1 MGLNNQTP
9 VKYSLMIFFPAVLLW
24 SFSAMAQKKQNQDC
38 VSECFQARV
47 VSAESISGS
56 CTTYELSISHN
67 GDCRYALSH
76 FTIAIPCGELS
87 NAWNSQNWK
96 QHIGLD
102 PTTGLSGLKI
112 DDIPGF
118 GDGALREFRVRFTL
132 CSTGACHD
140 TLSCWEP
147 VVAFKAATCVHYD
160 TLDASCQPL
169 KASLQKENVSCYGK
183 ADGTL
188 SVNVESGKEPYS
200 FLWSTGA
207 TASSITNVPAGIY
220 TVTITDASGSAL
232 VLKDTVSQPSPIFI
246 NGTVTPAS
254 CSGAANGSITFAVS
268 GGTAPYT
275 YLWNNGNITAALQ
288 GLSAGNYTV
297 TVTDGAG
304 CQQSR
309 TFTVS
314 NQVQIIVSVAKNQPD
329 CNSANGSIDLTT
341 SGGTAPYHYEWS
353 DGFTGE
359 DRTNLTGGFYQ
370 VTVTDNAGCSTQ
382 TIINLTEINTLRL
395 SATVTPASCQG
406 DATGAIDLIVSGGTA
421 PYSYEWTNGQ
431 TTEDLSGLP
440 SGSYTVTVTDSKGCT
455 RTIRVIVPK
464 QTFLVPSQIIQ
475 PKCAGDGSTGT
486 ITLQQPSGGTSPYQ
500 YEWST
505 GDTGTTL
512 SGLAPGTYSVIVT
525 DATGCSRELYFVI
538 TAPQPLVASVKITN
552 EQCSGNGSQVDLQV
566 SGGAAPYSFHWS
578 TGAVSEDLQNL
589 LPGVYQV
596 EITDANGCIL
606 TREVVIEGSSSSLT
620 CLIEPVETMPLCGSQ
635 NNTLQT
641 PVADAGS
648 YSWRVESTDAA
659 WSIIGS
665 TSSASITYAAG
676 SKPGSAVFWL
686 TISKDGCTQTCSYTV
701 SACVDNG
708 GSDPG
713 GEDPGGEDPDE
724 DEPCGECFD
733 SGLSIIKTE
742 GACVTYEATI
752 GTDGNCRHELSHWT
766 IAIPCGD
773 ITALW
778 NSEGWKME
786 IGKDPTTGLTG
797 LKVDDIDG
805 FGKENASFRVRFTVC
820 RDTGCEWDPVV
831 AYKAGLCVAYDTL
844 SIAGSHAGVAV
855 SAYPNPFADEINF
868 EWTAADNGDSR
879 LEILGRSGNPA
890 DVVFSGVAV
899 KGTTY
904 RHTWNASALPGG
916 LYYFKLTTGSKTI
929 SGKIFRK

>member
-1 MGLNNQTP
+1 
-9 VKYSLMIFFPAVLLW
+9 MIFVPAVFLW
-24 SFSAMAQKKQNQDC
+24 SASAMAQKKQNQDC

-56 CTTYELSISHN
+56 CTTYELNISHN

-96 QHIGLD
+96 QVIGLD

-140 TLSCWEP
+140 SLSCWEP

-188 SVNVESGKEPYS
+188 SVTVESGKEPYS
-200 FLWSTGA
+200 FRWSTGA
-207 TASSITNVPAGIY
+207 TASAITNLAAGVY
-220 TVTITDASGSAL
+220 TVTVTDASGSEL
-232 VLKDTVSQPSPIFI
+232 VLEDTVSQPSPIVI
-246 NGTVTPAS
+246 NSTVTPVS
-254 CSGAANGSITFAVS
+254 CSGPADGSIALAVS

-275 YLWNNGNITAALQ
+275 YLWNNGNTTATLQ
-288 GLSAGNYTV
+288 GLGTGSYTV
-297 TVTDGAG
+297 TVTDAAG
-304 CQQSR
+304 CQQTK

-314 NQVQIIVSVAKNQPD
+314 NQVQIMVDVAKHQPD
-329 CNSANGSIDLTT
+329 CNSANGSIDLTI

-359 DRTNLTGGFYQ
+359 DRTNLAAGFYQ
-370 VTVTDNAGCSTQ
+370 VTISDSAGCSTQ
-382 TIINLTEINTLRL
+382 TVINLAEINTLKL
-395 SATVTPASCQG
+395 SATVTPASCQD
-406 DATGAIDLIVSGGTA
+406 DATGTIDLAVSGGTA
-421 PYSYEWTNGQ
+421 PYSYVWSNGQ

-464 QTFLVPSQIIQ
+464 QTFLVPSQVTQ
-475 PKCAGDGSTGT
+475 PVCAGDGSTGS
-486 ITLQQPSGGTSPYQ
+486 ITLQQPTGGTSPYQ
-500 YEWST
+500 YVWST

-512 SGLAPGTYSVIVT
+512 SGLAPGTYSVTVT

-538 TAPQPLVASVKITN
+538 TAPQPIAANVEITGQ
-552 EQCSGNGSQVDLQV
+552 QCSGNGAQVDLQV
-566 SGGAAPYSFHWS
+566 SGGTAPYSFHWS
-578 TGAVSEDLQNL
+578 TGAVSEDLQDL
-589 LPGVYQV
+589 VPGVYQV
-596 EITDANGCIL
+596 QITDANGCTL
-606 TREVVIEGSSSSLT
+606 TQEVVIEEPSASLT
-620 CLIEPVETMPLCGSQ
+620 CLIDPLESMPLCGSQ
-635 NNTLQT
+635 NNTLET
-641 PVADAGS
+641 PVADADV
-648 YSWRVESTDAA
+648 YSWRVESTDTA

-665 TSSASITYAAG
+665 TSSASVTFAAG
-676 SKPGSAVFWL
+676 NAHSTAVFWL
-686 TISKDGCTQTCSYTV
+686 TVSKGGCTQTCSYTI
-701 SACVDNG
+701 SSCVDNG
-708 GSDPG
+708 GNDPG
-713 GEDPGGEDPDE
+713 GEDPGGENPGGDE
-724 DEPCGECFD
+724 TCEECFN
-733 SGLSIIKTE
+733 SNISIIQTE

-766 IAIPCGD
+766 IAIPCGEV
-773 ITALW
+773 TELW

-786 IGKDPTTGLTG
+786 VGQDPTTGLTG
-797 LKVDDIDG
+797 LKVDDING
-805 FGKENASFRVRFTVC
+805 FGKEHASFTVRFTIC
-820 RDTGCEWDPVV
+820 REAGCEWDPVV

-844 SIAGSHAGVAV
+844 SIAGSHPVVAV

-868 EWTAADNGDSR
+868 EWTAPDNGESR
-879 LEILGRSGNPA
+879 LEILGRSGTPA
-890 DVVFSGVAV
+890 DVVFSGVV
-899 KGTTY
+899 IKGETY
-904 RHTWNASALPGG
+904 RHTWNATALPGG
-916 LYYFKLTTGSKTI
+916 LYYFKLTTGSKTF